1 MTLALRLPPF
11 SERPAQ
17 PPEIRPSRVAHWL
30 TEASTREPAFAARII
45 GEALAATNRVAMSHS
60 RRLDLTEQY
69 WKTAAL
75 LWPRLEHR
83 FIRASHPLQSD
94 DLEAAKAALTLAN
107 ELSTSYKRLLAHEAA
122 RKFRF

>member
-1 MTLALRLPPF
+1 MSLALRLPPF
-11 SERPAQ
+11 ADRPREA
-17 PPEIRPSRVAHWL
+17 PEIRPSRLASWL

-83 FIRASHPLQSD
+83 FIRA
-94 DLEAAKAALTLAN
+94 
-107 ELSTSYKRLLAHEAA
+107 
-122 RKFRF
+122 